1 MRAKE
6 QLADDLQGRLRLL
19 ISMEEKRK
27 SVEQSAFKYVPDS
40 SSTFA
45 VIFNLRA
52 SRNFLY

>member
-27 SVEQSAFKYVPDS
+27 SVEQSAFKYVPG
-40 SSTFA
+40 
-45 VIFNLRA
+45 
-52 SRNFLY
+52 FLL